1 MESHQKPGKGIGFIA
16 AVVQNF
22 SGCGYVQ
29 DIQDDEDYG
38 LKEVEYLCEQQE
50 EL

>member
-1 MESHQKPGKGIGFIA
+1 MEFHQKPGKGIGFIA
-16 AVVQNF
+16 AVSQDL

-38 LKEVEYLCEQQE
+38 LQEGEYLCEQQE
-50 EL
+50 EW